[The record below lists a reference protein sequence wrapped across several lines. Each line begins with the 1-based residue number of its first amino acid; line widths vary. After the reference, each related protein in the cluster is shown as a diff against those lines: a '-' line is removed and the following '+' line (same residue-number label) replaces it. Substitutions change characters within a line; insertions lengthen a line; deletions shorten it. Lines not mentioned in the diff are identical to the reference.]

1 MSSLVL
7 DSFPTAE
14 ISPPSTVQINTSP
27 SYHGKR
33 RLGQPLLGAQPQRS
47 SSYIVPM
54 IDSSPR
60 VKELMDL
67 LENDTSP
74 VKPLK
79 SYTEILKDEQEKTET
94 PVVSKKVYNK
104 EFKEDTKDFLR
115 TPNYNCNDRYFLS
128 QLKVSTSVKNTANL
142 ANIVAAA
149 KPSKSKP
156 KPKSSKPKMVKPKTP
171 VVKKKKLTTKVKKLT
186 SFRILDKKKY

>member
-60 VKELMDL
+60 VKKLLELP
-67 LENDTSP
+67 ENDTSP

-79 SYTEILKDEQEKTET
+79 GYTEILKDEQEKTET

-128 QLKVSTSVKNTANL
+128 QLKVSTSVKNTANFQQQQDYNHENPYKNDQVSRL
-142 ANIVAAA
+142 LDDLSDQENVAGQE
-149 KPSKSKP
+149 PINNEG
-156 KPKSSKPKMVKPKTP
+156 TE
-171 VVKKKKLTTKVKKLT
+171 
-186 SFRILDKKKY
+186 LDEMEGCNL

>member
-128 QLKVSTSVKNTANL
+128 QLKVSTSVKNTANFQQQQDYNHENPYKNDQVSRL
-142 ANIVAAA
+142 LDDLSDQENVAGQE
-149 KPSKSKP
+149 PINNEG
-156 KPKSSKPKMVKPKTP
+156 TE
-171 VVKKKKLTTKVKKLT
+171 
-186 SFRILDKKKY
+186 LDEMEGCNL